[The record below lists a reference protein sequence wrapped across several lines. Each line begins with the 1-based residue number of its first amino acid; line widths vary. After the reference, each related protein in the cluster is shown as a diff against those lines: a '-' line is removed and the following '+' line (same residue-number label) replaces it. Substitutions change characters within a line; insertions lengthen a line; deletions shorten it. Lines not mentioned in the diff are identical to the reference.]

1 MVLDTDNFNIFVS
14 RLTGSYNY
22 LEECLTILRNN
33 THIDIKFYNT
43 YGKSNNYYIGDNAE
57 LIDRVNMKIAFN
69 VVVVDG
75 TDDLTLRA
83 NLKNFIKSFIEEVNS
98 TGNNDLYISNL
109 IKAIE
114 NNFAEVHHLKFLG
127 INNYTTDY
135 QTISSRT
142 VDINNLTKEERRRY
156 VPEIL
161 VIDPNDII
169 LNIDVNRNVL

>member
-1 MVLDTDNFNIFVS
+1 
-14 RLTGSYNY
+14 
-22 LEECLTILRNN
+22 
-33 THIDIKFYNT
+33 
-43 YGKSNNYYIGDNAE
+43 
-57 LIDRVNMKIAFN
+57 MKIAFN

-75 TDDLTLRA
+75 TDDLTLRT